1 MDASAGA
8 RDQGPRVLVSG
19 SRGGDEPRGPLTG
32 PPTPACAGP
41 ALLAPG
47 AVPRAVLLC
56 RGPGDPRPRVHTAQ
70 AAGGLLAVFPWVP
83 SGQRWR
89 GWPCGAQGPF
99 LWGGPAELQ
108 APWALGRRPP
118 VSAPAAGV
126 KSVAARPP
134 GAGRGAERPVCGSRA
149 QPLAT
154 SPRVTEGAAE
164 AQRGGDPRPGSR
176 CPEAAARAVAAPARG
191 Q

>member
-1 MDASAGA
+1 MSPAAPSLA
-8 RDQGPRVLVSG
+8 PR
-19 SRGGDEPRGPLTG
+19 PRLCRPCPLLG
-32 PPTPACAGP
+32 
-41 ALLAPG
+41 PG

-154 SPRVTEGAAE
+154 SPPLAWGQTAPQVLGG
-164 AQRGGDPRPGSR
+164 QQGGDQL
-176 CPEAAARAVAAPARG
+176 AAGRRG
-191 Q
+191 EGRH

>member
-19 SRGGDEPRGPLTG
+19 SGGGDEPRGPPRW
-32 PPTPACAGP
+32 PPAPACAGP

-47 AVPRAVLLC
+47 AVLLC

-134 GAGRGAERPVCGSRA
+134 GASRGAERPVCGSRA